1 MAFDWTAARNDL
13 RAIRADNEVSVAIR
27 RGETNLTAQ
36 LMRIEY
42 AGSRGF
48 RLQSDAA
55 RSAQQAVFILGEYNM
70 DIAIDDRLTYGG
82 VLFNVVFIQ
91 PNRLAATIA
100 EAVAVE

>member
-1 MAFDWTAARNDL
+1 MRK
-13 RAIRADNEVSVAIR
+13 IRARNEVSLPIR
-27 RGETNLTAQ
+27 RGETTLTSQ

-55 RSAQQAVFILGEYNM
+55 RAAQQALYILGQPDM
-70 DIAIDDRLTYGG
+70 DIAVGDRLTYSNI
-82 VLFNVVFIQ
+82 LLQVVFIQ
-91 PNRLAATIA
+91 PNRFAATIA

>member
-1 MAFDWTAARNDL
+1 MNASFYQNRMRIIRARNE
-13 RAIRADNEVSVAIR
+13 ISVAMR
-27 RGETNLTAQ
+27 RGSNTLDAQ
-36 LMRIEY
+36 AMRIEY

-55 RSAQQAVFILGEYNM
+55 REANQAVFILGEPDM
-70 DIAIDDRLTYGG
+70 DIAVEDRLTYGDI
-82 VLFNVVFIQ
+82 LFRVVFIQ